1 MWREDDAL
9 RLLGIGG
16 FAYPQDQQEDGA
28 DGGESDRSANA
39 GTAKTI
45 LGQRTIGTGKAL

>member
-1 MWREDDAL
+1 MRREDNVL

-28 DGGESDRSANA
+28 DGGKSDRSANA
-39 GTAKTI
+39 RTAKTI
-45 LGQRTIGTGKAL
+45 LGQRIMGTGKAL